1 MYILVVFLIILGSA
15 GWVFSIIVMKGEI
28 IYQLI
33 SMGVVSLGIFAAHF
47 WEEFFRDK
55 EEKK

>member
-1 MYILVVFLIILGSA
+1 MYILVAFLIVLGSA
-15 GWVFSIIVMKGEI
+15 GWLFSILVMKGDI

-33 SMGVVSLGIFAAHF
+33 SMGVIALGIFAAHF

-55 EEKK
+55 EKK

>member
-1 MYILVVFLIILGSA
+1 VL
-15 GWVFSIIVMKGEI
+15 SIVVMKGEV

-33 SMGVVSLGIFAAHF
+33 SMAVITAGILTAHF

-55 EEKK
+55 EKK